1 MLDMLLLA
9 FTPHDSHRQSVLNVS
24 FETGDHQPAR
34 LTEFACFACA
44 TGSNCPVMRGP
55 MQTRTWKAKER
66 RTTIHHKP
74 TVCHLL
80 ISTSPDMK
88 VGQHTMC
95 TGFASSTWPIP
106 PPTPECEFIQKLSA
120 FNAAVG

>member
-1 MLDMLLLA
+1 
-9 FTPHDSHRQSVLNVS
+9 
-24 FETGDHQPAR
+24 
-34 LTEFACFACA
+34 
-44 TGSNCPVMRGP
+44 